1 MKALAEDKGAYL
13 NDAEYNTKS
22 DKKKSMKTSAAATA
36 GRNTDF
42 NRVSSG
48 YAGVGGRHGRVVRDG
63 FILDGERT
71 CD

>member
-36 GRNTDF
+36 EKHGF

-48 YAGVGGRHGRVVRDG
+48 YVAVGGRHGRVVRDG
-63 FILDGERT
+63 FIFDGERT

>member
-22 DKKKSMKTSAAATA
+22 DKKKIDENIRGGDGGEKH
-36 GRNTDF
+36 GF

-48 YAGVGGRHGRVVRDG
+48 YAAVGGRHGRVVRDG

>member
-22 DKKKSMKTSAAATA
+22 DKKIDENIRGGDG
-36 GRNTDF
+36 GRNTDC
-42 NRVSSG
+42 RRIKRIV
-48 YAGVGGRHGRVVRDG
+48 AVGGRHGRVFRDG
-63 FILDGERT
+63 FIFDGERT